1 MFLGARYYA
10 AGIGSENPPA
20 YGILLDM
27 VGDADPSFP
36 IEAYSMESAGQVVQR
51 VWGIAADLGFRRF
64 FPMDRTARVVDDH
77 VQLIDAGI
85 PVADIIDFDYGPG
98 HGFWHTLKDVVEN
111 TSAQTLFMVGD
122 VVAEVV
128 YRNR

>member
-1 MFLGARYYA
+1 MDQT
-10 AGIGSENPPA
+10 S
-20 YGILLDM
+20 
-27 VGDADPSFP
+27 
-36 IEAYSMESAGQVVQR
+36 R
-51 VWGIAADLGFRRF
+51 VL
-64 FPMDRTARVVDDH
+64 DDH
-77 VQLIDAGI
+77 VRFIEAGI

-98 HGFWHTLKDVVEN
+98 HAFWHTPRDVVEN